1 MTPDLFSDTRP
12 KASRLLL
19 LPPAPSDHRRLAEL
33 AHVRIQLD
41 LGDDLC
47 APQRAVL
54 LTRIAE
60 LERELRAE
68 GLIAPTPG

>member
-12 KASRLLL
+12 AASRLLL
-19 LPPAPSDHRRLAEL
+19 VPPAPTDHRRLAQLVHLRVE
-33 AHVRIQLD
+33 LD
-41 LGDDLC
+41 LGDDLR
-47 APQRAVL
+47 APERAVL